1 VVDLDADLAAIFE
14 GDDLDQTDAVITTS
28 GGAVTARGFFTL
40 PTDGVTIN
48 ETRIESAEPTFM
60 CQTADITAVRKGDAV
75 SVADDVF
82 SVERIQK
89 VGAGMSVCYLK
100 T

>member
-1 VVDLDADLAAIFE
+1 MVDLDADLAAIFE
-14 GDDLDQTDAVITTS
+14 GDDLDQVDAVITTTD
-28 GGAVTARGFFTL
+28 GAVTARGFFTL

-48 ETRIESAEPTFM
+48 ETRMEATEPTFV
-60 CQTADITAVRKGDAV
+60 CQTADITSVRRGDAM
-75 SVADDVF
+75 SVAEDVY

-89 VGAGMSVCYLK
+89 IGAGMSVCYLK